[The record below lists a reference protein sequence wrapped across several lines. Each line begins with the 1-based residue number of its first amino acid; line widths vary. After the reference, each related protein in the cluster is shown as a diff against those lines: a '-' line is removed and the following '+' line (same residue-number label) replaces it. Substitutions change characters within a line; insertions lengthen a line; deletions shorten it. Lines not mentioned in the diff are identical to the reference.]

1 MTNKIASYTL
11 SFVLVTSLFFLWAFV
26 HNLEP
31 ILIPHLKKACQ
42 LTDMQSALI
51 DSAVYLG
58 YFIMAIPAGIVM
70 KKYGFRRG
78 IIIGLLLYA
87 LGAFLFIPAANT
99 RMYIFFLGALFIIA
113 SGCTFLETVANPYV
127 TLLGKPD
134 GATTR
139 LNLSQSFNGFGA
151 FVAPILGGKF
161 ILSGI
166 EHSEAELSAMSVEQL
181 NAYMQS
187 EANTVRI
194 PYLIIGLVVLL
205 VAMLFIF
212 IRTPEPGVKETGG
225 QGNRGL
231 LHALRHAH
239 LRNGVIAQFFY
250 VGAQVCITSFFIR
263 FAKFSSDIPEKQ
275 AATWLSLAMLGFMIG
290 RFVGTLLTRYIAPNR
305 LLFIYSLAAA
315 GLLGVAI
322 VTGSNIAV
330 WAIILVPFF
339 ESIMFPTIFSLAIQ
353 DLKEDTELGSSLV
366 VMSIVGGAFAPLLM
380 GWISDQSTIKF
391 AYIVPLLCL
400 LVVAWYGARGYKVV
414 NQS

>member
-1 MTNKIASYTL
+1 MTNKIASYAL

-42 LTDMQSALI
+42 LTDLQSALI

-58 YFIMAIPAGIVM
+58 YFVMAIPAGIVM

-87 LGAFLFIPAANT
+87 FGAFLFIPAAST

-127 TLLGKPD
+127 TLLGTPK

-139 LNLSQSFNGFGA
+139 LNLSQSFNGLGA
-151 FVAPILGGKF
+151 FVAPILGGQF

-166 EHSEAELSAMSVEQL
+166 ELTQSEKAAMSAEQM
-181 NAYMQS
+181 NAYLQG
-187 EANTVRI
+187 EANTVQI

-205 VAMLFIF
+205 VAVLFIF
-212 IRTPEPGVKETGG
+212 IRTPEPGVKEEGTTEKR
-225 QGNRGL
+225 NL

-250 VGAQVCITSFFIR
+250 VGAQVCVTSFFIR
-263 FAKFSSDIPEKQ
+263 FAKFSSDVPEKS
-275 AATWLSLAMLGFMIG
+275 AAFWLSMAMLGFMLG
-290 RFVGTLLTRYIAPNR
+290 RFIGTLLTRYIAPNR
-305 LLFIYSLAAA
+305 LLTLYSIIAA

-322 VTGSNIAV
+322 VIGSGVAM

-380 GWISDQSTIKF
+380 GWISDQSSIQV

-400 LVVAWYGARGYKVV
+400 LVVTWFGARGYKVV
-414 NQS
+414 N